1 MKHIKD
7 RTNIQYSNEQ
17 PKRTSETCKSET
29 NQKRAR
35 NVLPKNTHTHTFSN
49 SLSPIHHAYTHS
61 LYYYWFSHSGLP
73 VLALSF
79 FTIFSLCLS
88 ISSFTFFSIFFFC
101 TPSLHTKF
109 TLFYSLVC
117 TCRRLVLSEREIER
131 V

>member
-7 RTNIQYSNEQ
+7 RKNIQYSNEQ
-17 PKRTSETCKSET
+17 PKRTSKTCKSET

-79 FTIFSLCLS
+79 FSLFFPCVFLS
-88 ISSFTFFSIFFFC
+88 ALSLFFYFFSVLPPY
-101 TPSLHTKF
+101 TLNSLYFIHWSVRVVVWF
-109 TLFYSLVC
+109 SQ
-117 TCRRLVLSEREIER
+117 REIER